1 MQAKSRNMNYRIA
14 MKSTAISSVIALGLI
29 AGAVQAQEPKVLGTY
44 GKWTAYELKG
54 NKGSECYIASKPIE
68 TEPKNVRR
76 DPVHFLVTH
85 KSMVNTIIGYN
96 FKKGSTANLDIDTTK
111 FVMITDKDGAW
122 LDTST
127 KDRKAVVAM
136 KKGNKMIVRGTSWR
150 GHEDQGH
157 LLPGRCDSRH
167 EGDR

>member
-1 MQAKSRNMNYRIA
+1 
-14 MKSTAISSVIALGLI
+14 MKTTAISSVIALGLI
-29 AGAVQAQEPKVLGTY
+29 AGAAHAQEPRVLGTY

-54 NKGSECYIASKPIE
+54 SKGSECYIASKPMD

-96 FKKGSTANLDIDTTK
+96 FKKGSTAGLEIDTTK
-111 FVMITDKDGAW
+111 FRMITDKDGAW

-127 KDRKAVVAM
+127 KDRQAVVAM
-136 KKGNKMIVRGTSWR
+136 KKGAKMIIRGTSWR
-150 GHEDQGH
+150 GTKTRDTYS
-157 LLPGRCDSRH
+157 L
-167 EGDR
+167 EGVTAAMKAITDTCK

>member
-1 MQAKSRNMNYRIA
+1 
-14 MKSTAISSVIALGLI
+14 MKTTAISSVILLGLL
-29 AGAVQAQEPKVLGTY
+29 ASTAQAQEPKVLGTF
-44 GKWTAYELKG
+44 GKWTAYQLKG
-54 NKGSECYIASKPIE
+54 SKGSECYIASKPID

-96 FKKGSTANLDIDTTK
+96 FKKGSTASLGIDSNSFK
-111 FVMITDKDGAW
+111 MITDKDGAW

-127 KDRKAVVAM
+127 KDRQAVVSM

-150 GHEDQGH
+150 GTKTKDTYS
-157 LLPGRCDSRH
+157 L
-167 EGDR
+167 EGVTAAMKAITDACG